1 VTDRELQKPTNRL
14 SEEPSA
20 YLRQHMH
27 NPVDWYPWGREALD
41 LAAAEDKPL
50 FVSIGYSA
58 CHWCHVMEH
67 ESFEDPATAAL
78 MNELFVCIKV
88 DREERPDLDQIYM
101 DAVTRIVGQG
111 GWPLSVFCKPGGEPF
126 YGGTYF
132 PPEPRHGMPAFRQL
146 LAGVADAYANRR
158 DEVEVSA
165 GQIIRALEPSIADG
179 VGEPP
184 GAKIVAEAARGL
196 LRAADRVHGGF
207 GTAPKFP
214 TPAYLDLLLAAV
226 DVLPAD
232 EAKDALSHVAFSCRE
247 MARGG
252 VYDHIGGGFHRYAV
266 DAHWGVPHF
275 EKMLYDQGQLLRV
288 YAETWRRSG
297 RCDEALIWPIRETV
311 DFLRRE
317 MSAPDGGFYAS
328 LDADSEGEE
337 GKFYVWNFDEIA
349 RVLGEERAAAFD
361 AAYGVTAA
369 GNFEGAATVLRETTG
384 DVRSRFAEER
394 EALRRARNKRIA
406 PGTDRKRLAAWNG
419 MLISGLARAGSLLE
433 DDGMLND
440 AVAAADFVLEK
451 LIDDDGRLLRT
462 YDLGRARVP
471 AFLDDLAGMLEA
483 CLDLQRAGAGER
495 FFAAALRFADDIATR
510 FFDEEASDLFLTP
523 SDGEPLVVRPRSD
536 HDGATPHSTGL
547 AAMGLLRA
555 ASIAGRSDLRSLAN
569 RVLRTHASRLE
580 RSPEAL
586 PTLARAALTAE
597 RGLSVAV
604 IVGNSEDAA
613 TRALAARARA
623 ALRPED
629 AVLVV
634 QPEFNV
640 KPSGFNVK
648 PSGFNVKPS
657 ELSIKPSEFSANPSE
672 SGAKSGA
679 SPIGVDPHWIS
690 GRQLVNGRPAAY
702 VCRGV
707 ECSLPALS
715 PDELTTL
722 C

>member
-1 VTDRELQKPTNRL
+1 MTDRESQKPTNRL
-14 SEEPSA
+14 SEEASA

-41 LAAAEDKPL
+41 RAAAEDKPL

-67 ESFEDPATAAL
+67 ESFEDPTTAAL
-78 MNELFVCIKV
+78 MNKLFVCIKV

-101 DAVTRIVGQG
+101 DAVTRIVGHG
-111 GWPLSVFCKPGGEPF
+111 GWPLNVFCKPGGEPF

-132 PPEPRHGMPAFRQL
+132 PPEPRHGMPALRQL
-146 LAGVADAYANRR
+146 LAGMADAYENRR
-158 DEVEVSA
+158 DEVEAAV
-165 GQIIRALEPSIADG
+165 GQIIRALDSSVADG
-179 VGEPP
+179 VGETP
-184 GAKIVAEAARGL
+184 GAKTVVAAARGL

-207 GTAPKFP
+207 GAAPKFP
-214 TPAYLDLLLAAV
+214 TPTYLDLLLAAA

-252 VYDHIGGGFHRYAV
+252 VYDHIGAGFHRYAV
-266 DAHWGVPHF
+266 DEHWGVPHF

-297 RCDEALIWPIRETV
+297 RCDDALVWPIRETV
-311 DFLRRE
+311 GFIRRE

-328 LDADSEGEE
+328 LDADTEGEE
-337 GKFYVWNFDEIA
+337 GKFYVWTPDEIA
-349 RVLGEERAAAFD
+349 QVLGAERAAAFN
-361 AAYGVTAA
+361 AAHGVTAT
-369 GNFEGAATVLRETTG
+369 GNFDGSTTVLRETT
-384 DVRSRFAEER
+384 DAPRDRFVEER
-394 EALRRARNKRIA
+394 EALRLARGARIA

-419 MLISGLARAGSLLE
+419 MLISGLARAGSLL
-433 DDGMLND
+433 DDDEMLGD

-451 LIDDDGRLLRT
+451 LIDDEGRLLRT

-510 FFDEEASDLFLTP
+510 FFDEEESDLFLTP

-536 HDGATPHSTGL
+536 HDGATPHSAGL
-547 AAMGLLRA
+547 AVMGLLRA
-555 ASIAGRSDLRSLAN
+555 GSIAGRSDLQKIADC
-569 RVLRTHASRLE
+569 VLRTHASRLE

-586 PTLARAALTAE
+586 PTLARAALVAE
-597 RGLSVAV
+597 RGLSMAV
-604 IVGNSEDAA
+604 IVGDPEDEA
-613 TRALAARARA
+613 TRALAAQARA
-623 ALRPED
+623 SLRPED

-634 QPEFNV
+634 PPEPNV
-640 KPSGFNVK
+640 RPESSGKPEPN
-648 PSGFNVKPS
+648 
-657 ELSIKPSEFSANPSE
+657 IKPE
-672 SGAKSGA
+672 SNARPGA
-679 SPIGVDPHWIS
+679 SPIGVDPRWIAD
-690 GRQLVNGRPAAY
+690 RKLVAGRPAAY
-702 VCRGV
+702 ICRGV

-715 PDELTTL
+715 PDELAAL

>member
-1 VTDRELQKPTNRL
+1 LTDRDPQEPTNRL
-14 SEEPSA
+14 SEEASA

-41 LAAAEDKPL
+41 RAAAEDKPL

-67 ESFEDPATAAL
+67 ESFEDPATASL

-111 GWPLSVFCKPGGEPF
+111 GWPLSVFCKPSGEPF

-146 LAGVADAYANRR
+146 LTGVADAYANRR
-158 DEVEVSA
+158 DEVEGA
-165 GQIIRALEPSIADG
+165 ADQIIQALESSVAAG

-184 GAKIVAEAARGL
+184 GAKIVAQAARGL

-214 TPAYLDLLLAAV
+214 TPTYLDLLLAAT

-232 EAKDALSHVAFSCRE
+232 EAKDALSHVVFSCRE

-288 YAETWRRSG
+288 YAEAWRQSG
-297 RCDEALIWPIRETV
+297 RCDEALVWPIRETV
-311 DFLRRE
+311 GFLRRE
-317 MSAPDGGFYAS
+317 MGAPDGGFYAS

-337 GKFYVWNFDEIA
+337 GKFYVWKPDEIA

-384 DVRSRFAEER
+384 DLRSRFAEER
-394 EALRRARNKRIA
+394 EALRQARNARIA
-406 PGTDRKRLAAWNG
+406 PGTDCKRLAAWNS
-419 MLISGLARAGSLLE
+419 MLISGLARAGSLL
-433 DDGMLND
+433 DDDEMLDD

-451 LIDDDGRLLRT
+451 LIDEDGRLLRT

-483 CLDLQRAGAGER
+483 CLDLQRAGADER
-495 FFAAALRFADDIATR
+495 FFAAALRIADDIATR

-523 SDGEPLVVRPRSD
+523 NDGEQLVVRPRSD

-555 ASIAGRSDLRSLAN
+555 ASIAGRSDLRSLAE
-569 RVLRTHASRLE
+569 RVLRTHASHLE
-580 RSPEAL
+580 RMPEGL
-586 PTLARAALTAE
+586 PTLARAALAAE
-597 RGLSVAV
+597 RGLSLAL
-604 IVGNSEDAA
+604 IVGDPEDAA

-623 ALRPED
+623 DLRPED

-640 KPSGFNVK
+640 KPGESSVK
-648 PSGFNVKPS
+648 
-657 ELSIKPSEFSANPSE
+657 PSE
-672 SGAKSGA
+672 SGAKPGA

-690 GRQLVNGRPAAY
+690 GRELVDGQPAAY

-715 PDELTTL
+715 PDELTAL

>member
-1 VTDRELQKPTNRL
+1 MTDREPQRPTNRL
-14 SEEPSA
+14 SKEASA
-20 YLRQHMH
+20 YLRQHMY

-41 LAAAEDKPL
+41 RAAAEDKPL

-78 MNELFVCIKV
+78 MNESFVCIKV

-101 DAVTRIVGQG
+101 DAVTRMLGHG
-111 GWPLSVFCKPGGEPF
+111 GWPLNVFCKSGGEPF

-132 PPEPRHGMPAFRQL
+132 PPEPRHGMPGFRQL
-146 LAGVADAYANRR
+146 LAGVADAYDNRR
-158 DEVEVSA
+158 DEVEVA
-165 GQIIRALEPSIADG
+165 VDQIVRALGPSAAG
-179 VGEPP
+179 GAGEPP
-184 GAKIVAEAARGL
+184 GAEAAAKAARGL

-207 GTAPKFP
+207 GSAPKFP
-214 TPAYLDLLLAAV
+214 TPTYLDLLLAAA

-232 EAKDALSHVAFSCRE
+232 EAKDALAHVAFSCRE

-317 MSAPDGGFYAS
+317 MAAPDGGFYAS

-337 GKFYVWNFDEIA
+337 GKFYVWKPDEVA
-349 RVLGEERAAAFD
+349 RVLGEARASAFN

-369 GNFEGAATVLRETTG
+369 GNFEGAATVLRELTG
-384 DVRSRFAEER
+384 DPRDRFAEER
-394 EALRRARNKRIA
+394 EALRHARNARIS
-406 PGTDRKRLAAWNG
+406 PETDRKRLAAWNG
-419 MLISGLARAGSLLE
+419 MLISGLARAGSLLD
-433 DDGMLND
+433 DDGMLDD
-440 AVAAADFVLEK
+440 AVAAADFVLGK
-451 LIDDDGRLLRT
+451 LIDDEGRLLRT
-462 YDLGRARVP
+462 YDFGRARVP

-536 HDGATPHSTGL
+536 HDGATPHSAGL
-547 AAMGLLRA
+547 AALGLLRA
-555 ASIAGRSDLRSLAN
+555 GSISGRSDLRSLAD
-569 RVLRTHASRLE
+569 RVLRSHASRLE
-580 RSPEAL
+580 HAPEAL
-586 PTLARAALTAE
+586 PTLARAALAAE

-604 IVGNSEDAA
+604 IVGDPEDAA
-613 TRALAARARA
+613 TRALAESARA

-634 QPEFNV
+634 HP
-640 KPSGFNVK
+640 
-648 PSGFNVKPS
+648 
-657 ELSIKPSEFSANPSE
+657 EFSAKP
-672 SGAKSGA
+672 GA
-679 SPIGVDPHWIS
+679 SPVGVDPQWIA
-690 GRQLVNGRPAAY
+690 GRQLVDGRPTAY

-707 ECSLPALS
+707 ECSLPTHSA
-715 PDELTTL
+715 DELATL

>member
-1 VTDRELQKPTNRL
+1 LTDHEPQQKTNRL
-14 SEEPSA
+14 SEEASA

-41 LAAAEDKPL
+41 RAAAQDKPL

-78 MNELFVCIKV
+78 MNDLFVCIKV

-101 DAVTRIVGQG
+101 DAVTRMVGHG
-111 GWPLSVFCKPGGEPF
+111 GWPLSVFCKSGGEPF

-158 DEVEVSA
+158 DEVEVA
-165 GQIIRALEPSIADG
+165 VGQIIQALDVSIADAAS
-179 VGEPP
+179 EPP
-184 GAKIVAEAARGL
+184 GANTVIQAARGL
-196 LRAADRVHGGF
+196 LGAADRVHGGF
-207 GTAPKFP
+207 GAAPKFP
-214 TPAYLDLLLAAV
+214 TPTYLDLLLAAA

-232 EAKDALSHVAFSCRE
+232 EAKDAVSHVALSCRE

-266 DAHWGVPHF
+266 DEHWDVPHF
-275 EKMLYDQGQLLRV
+275 EKMLYDQGQLLRI
-288 YAETWRRSG
+288 YAETWRRTG
-297 RCDEALIWPIRETV
+297 RCDETLIWPIRETV
-311 DFLRRE
+311 AFLRRE

-337 GKFYVWNFDEIA
+337 GTFYVWKPEEIA
-349 RVLGEERAAAFD
+349 EVLGEERSAAFG

-369 GNFEGAATVLRETTG
+369 GNFDGSKTVVRETT
-384 DVRSRFAEER
+384 DAPRDRFEEDR
-394 EALRRARNKRIA
+394 EALRLARSRRIA
-406 PGTDRKRLAAWNG
+406 PDIDRKRLAAWNS
-419 MLISGLARAGSLLE
+419 MLISGLARAGSLL
-433 DDGMLND
+433 DDDEMLDD

-451 LIDDDGRLLRT
+451 LVDDEGRLLRT

-495 FFAAALRFADDIATR
+495 FFTAALRFADDIATR
-510 FFDEEASDLFLTP
+510 FFDEKASDLFLTP

-536 HDGATPHSTGL
+536 HDGATPHSAGL
-547 AAMGLLRA
+547 AVIGLLRA
-555 ASIAGRSDLRSLAN
+555 GSIAGRSDLRSLAE
-569 RVLRTHASRLE
+569 RVLETYASHLE
-580 RSPEAL
+580 RSPQML
-586 PTLARAALTAE
+586 PTMARAALVAE

-604 IVGNSEDAA
+604 IVGDSESSA
-613 TRALAARARA
+613 TRALAAQARA
-623 ALRPED
+623 SLRPED
-629 AVLVV
+629 AVLVIR
-634 QPEFNV
+634 PESTAG
-640 KPSGFNVK
+640 PES
-648 PSGFNVKPS
+648 SDKPS
-657 ELSIKPSEFSANPSE
+657 E
-672 SGAKSGA
+672 
-679 SPIGVDPHWIS
+679 SPVGVDPHWIT
-690 GRQLVNGRPAAY
+690 GRRLMDGRPTAY

-707 ECSLPALS
+707 ECSLPAVS
-715 PDELTTL
+715 PDELATL

>member
-1 VTDRELQKPTNRL
+1 LTDREPQKPTNRL
-14 SEEPSA
+14 SEEASA

-41 LAAAEDKPL
+41 RAAAEDKPL

-67 ESFEDPATAAL
+67 ESFEDPDTAAL

-111 GWPLSVFCKPGGEPF
+111 GWPLSVFCKSSGEPF

-146 LAGVADAYANRR
+146 LAGMADAYANRR
-158 DEVEVSA
+158 DEVEVAA
-165 GQIIRALEPSIADG
+165 GQIIRALEPSVAAG

-184 GAKIVAEAARGL
+184 GAKIVAQAARGL

-214 TPAYLDLLLAAV
+214 TPVYLDLLLAAA

-232 EAKDALSHVAFSCRE
+232 EAKDALSHVVFSCRE

-297 RCDEALIWPIRETV
+297 RCDEALTWPIRETV
-311 DFLRRE
+311 DFLQRE
-317 MSAPDGGFYAS
+317 MGAPDGGFYAS
-328 LDADSEGEE
+328 LDADSEGKE
-337 GKFYVWNFDEIA
+337 GKFYVWKPDEIA

-369 GNFEGAATVLRETTG
+369 GNFDGAATVLRETTG
-384 DVRSRFAEER
+384 DLRSRFAEER
-394 EALRRARNKRIA
+394 EALRQARNARIA
-406 PGTDRKRLAAWNG
+406 PGTDRKRLAAWNS
-419 MLISGLARAGSLLE
+419 MLISGLARAGSLLD
-433 DDGMLND
+433 DDGMLD
-440 AVAAADFVLEK
+440 TAVTAADFVLEK

-510 FFDEEASDLFLTP
+510 FFDEEASDLFFTP
-523 SDGEPLVVRPRSD
+523 SDGESLVVRPRSD
-536 HDGATPHSTGL
+536 HDGATPHSAGL

-555 ASIAGRSDLRSLAN
+555 ASIAGRSDLRSLAD
-569 RVLRTHASRLE
+569 RVLRTHASLLE

-586 PTLARAALTAE
+586 PTLARAALAAE
-597 RGLSVAV
+597 RGLSMAL
-604 IVGNSEDAA
+604 IVGDPEDAA

-623 ALRPED
+623 TLRPED

-640 KPSGFNVK
+640 KPGEFNVK
-648 PSGFNVKPS
+648 PGEFNVKPG
-657 ELSIKPSEFSANPSE
+657 EFSVKPSE
-672 SGAKSGA
+672 SGVEPATP
-679 SPIGVDPHWIS
+679 PIGVDPHWIT
-690 GRQLVNGRPAAY
+690 GRELVDGQPAAY

-715 PDELTTL
+715 PDELATL

>member
-1 VTDRELQKPTNRL
+1 
-14 SEEPSA
+14 
-20 YLRQHMH
+20 
-27 NPVDWYPWGREALD
+27 
-41 LAAAEDKPL
+41 
-50 FVSIGYSA
+50 
-58 CHWCHVMEH
+58 MEH

-101 DAVTRIVGQG
+101 DAVTRLVGRG
-111 GWPLSVFCKPGGEPF
+111 GWPLNVFCKPGGEPF

-146 LAGVADAYANRR
+146 LAGVAGAFDNRR
-158 DEVEVSA
+158 DQVEVA
-165 GQIIRALEPSIADG
+165 VGQLIRAIDPSVAGGGEEPA
-179 VGEPP
+179 
-184 GAKIVAEAARGL
+184 GAKTVSAAARGL

-214 TPAYLDLLLAAV
+214 TPTYLDLLLAAT

-288 YAETWRRSG
+288 YAEAWRRTG
-297 RCDEALIWPIRETV
+297 CCDGGLIWPIRETV
-311 DFLRRE
+311 GFLQRE

-328 LDADSEGEE
+328 IDADSEGEE
-337 GKFYVWNFDEIA
+337 GKFYVWKPDETA

-369 GNFEGAATVLRETTG
+369 GNFEGAATVLRETTE
-384 DVRSRFAEER
+384 DPRDRFAEER
-394 EALRRARNKRIA
+394 EALRLARNARIA
-406 PGTDRKRLAAWNG
+406 PGTDPKRLAAWNG
-419 MLISGLARAGSLLE
+419 MVISGLARAGSLL
-433 DDGMLND
+433 DDDEMLAD
-440 AVAAADFVLEK
+440 AVAAADFVLAK
-451 LIDDDGRLLRT
+451 LIDRDGRLLRT
-462 YDLGRARVP
+462 YDFGRARVP

-483 CLDLQRAGAGER
+483 CLDLQRAGADER
-495 FFAAALRFADDIATR
+495 FFAAALRFADDIAAR

-536 HDGATPHSTGL
+536 HDGATPHSAGL

-555 ASIAGRSDLRSLAN
+555 ASVAGRSDLRSLAE
-569 RVLRTHASRLE
+569 RVLRTYASRLE
-580 RSPEAL
+580 QAPEAL
-586 PTLARAALTAE
+586 PTLARAALAAE

-604 IVGNSEDAA
+604 IVGDPEDAA

-634 QPEFNV
+634 QPE
-640 KPSGFNVK
+640 S
-648 PSGFNVKPS
+648 S
-657 ELSIKPSEFSANPSE
+657 
-672 SGAKSGA
+672 A
-679 SPIGVDPHWIS
+679 SPVGVDSHWIG
-690 GRQLVNGRPAAY
+690 GRKLVDGRPAAY

-715 PDELTTL
+715 PDELAAL